1 MSDPGGTDPE
11 ETATGGYATALEE
24 AIGLRRLADSG
35 DAAELRFDPTP
46 ITRGNDEEPVWLHG
60 GALAVCVESAS
71 WEAIVRLAAG
81 EWVAVD
87 LRVDFLR
94 PAREAP
100 HRVRATARRIG
111 RRLAVADVE
120 ITPWDE
126 PDRPV
131 ALGRAV
137 YART

>member
-1 MSDPGGTDPE
+1 MSDPGGT
-11 ETATGGYATALEE
+11 AAGGYATALEE
-24 AIGLRRLADSG
+24 AIGLRRLADSD

-46 ITRGNDEEPVWLHG
+46 LTRGNDEPVWLHG

-71 WEAIVRLAAG
+71 WEAIARLADG

-87 LRVDFLR
+87 MRVDFLR
-94 PAREAP
+94 AAREAP
-100 HRVRATARRIG
+100 HRVRASARRVG

-137 YART
+137 YARAT

>member
-1 MSDPGGTDPE
+1 MSEPGGTPPD
-11 ETATGGYATALEE
+11 GFATALEE
-24 AIGLRRLADSG
+24 AIGLRRLADST

-46 ITRGNDEEPVWLHG
+46 ITRGGEEQPVWLHG

-71 WEAIVRLAAG
+71 WEAVVRLADG

-87 LRVDFLR
+87 MRVDFLR
-94 PAREAP
+94 PAREAA
-100 HRVRATARRIG
+100 HRVRAHARRVG

-137 YART
+137 YARSA

>member
-1 MSDPGGTDPE
+1 MSDPGGTAPD
-11 ETATGGYATALEE
+11 GYATALEK

-35 DAAELRFDPTP
+35 DAAELRLDPTP
-46 ITRGNDEEPVWLHG
+46 IARGNDEPVWLHG
-60 GALAVCVESAS
+60 GALTVCVESAS
-71 WEAIVRLAAG
+71 WEAIVRLADG

-94 PAREAP
+94 PARESP
-100 HRVRATARRIG
+100 HRVRAHARRVG

-120 ITPWDE
+120 ITPWDD

-137 YART
+137 YARQDPRNF